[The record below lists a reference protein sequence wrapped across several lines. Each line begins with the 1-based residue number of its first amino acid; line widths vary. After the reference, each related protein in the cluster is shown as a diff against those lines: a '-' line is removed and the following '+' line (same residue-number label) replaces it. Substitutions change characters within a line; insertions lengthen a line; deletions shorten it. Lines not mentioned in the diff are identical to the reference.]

1 MEVQYLSVT
10 SRSVVSTLEVYMSLW
25 CMYIFVHC
33 TILYWPT
40 GLDWLWLWLC
50 GSGCL
55 ALAYLMATLVNV
67 VSVSHLGVVAS
78 NVLSLNII

>member
-10 SRSVVSTLEVYMSLW
+10 SRSVVSTLQVYMSLCLW
-25 CMYIFVHC
+25 SMYIFVNC

-40 GLDWLWLWLC
+40 GLAVAVWLWLWL
-50 GSGCL
+50 
-55 ALAYLMATLVNV
+55 AATRYRLQVNV
-67 VSVSHLGVVAS
+67 VDVSHLGVVAS